1 MRACIHCKTPSRG
14 GEVFIAFKIG
24 SQHIGMR
31 NRRMQIDWHIQS
43 LGTFENFPILLV
55 IKKLPPNV
63 TVYHRAFEAELGYGP
78 LQLFHRCCGVA
89 SRQRRE
95 SRETS
100 GMRLYCLG

>member
-1 MRACIHCKTPSRG
+1 MRARVHRKTPSRG
-14 GEVFIAFKIG
+14 GEVFIALKIRF
-24 SQHIGMR
+24 QHIRMR
-31 NRRMQIDWHIQS
+31 NRRMQVDWHIQPM
-43 LGTFENFPILLV
+43 GTFENGPILLV

-63 TVYHRAFEAELGYGP
+63 TVYHRAFEAELVYGP

>member
-1 MRACIHCKTPSRG
+1 
-14 GEVFIAFKIG
+14 
-24 SQHIGMR
+24 MR
-31 NRRMQIDWHIQS
+31 NRGMQIDWHTQS

-100 GMRLYCLG
+100 GMRLYCLGQSVVGVSGHRHGSLDVAAFT